1 MDAGHLAF
9 PFILHSD
16 VLTDTIEACKRLHN
30 AVDLRSSRKDFHR
43 WSQNI
48 WLVLD
53 TLLNMETVLRG
64 LLDSPDELDLLLKLD
79 SISIGKLLLTFNN
92 EVKALQFIFDERT
105 LIDNRTPSVG
115 DVADMVLISSSVET
129 KMGSVLEKLQLL
141 CTTQPFANT
150 VRSEQISK
158 EIEKIT
164 LDIKYSTLEDSDER
178 LGFEHPDTLAIA
190 SDIGLT
196 LHRNGSYHAAE
207 FMYRRV
213 LAAQEQVLG
222 SASSVTLKSI
232 NDLAEVLQ
240 SQGKPEE
247 AEKMFRRA
255 SFRRQHL
262 SDMERPSSGQLRWK
276 VSNEGSLIS
285 DYIRSLVGSPEA
297 VEIGLSVSAAAALS
311 RKLQGATAHKTRIAK
326 FRAVSFRSK
335 AQTLLE
341 SLLGIPLEWWPLP
354 EPQRP
359 LPAGLASIVWTC
371 VSKSTIWSH

>member
-1 MDAGHLAF
+1 MNDDQPAF
-9 PFILHSD
+9 TFILD
-16 VLTDTIEACKRLHN
+16 KNNLADAIEACRGLRD
-30 AVDLRSSRKDFHR
+30 AVDLRSSREDSRR
-43 WSQNI
+43 WWQI
-48 WLVLD
+48 MKLALD
-53 TLLNMETVLRG
+53 TLLNIETVVHG
-64 LLDSPDELDLLLKLD
+64 LWNSPDTSRLRHKLD
-79 SISIGKLLLTFNN
+79 SISIEKLISTLKDELH
-92 EVKALQFIFDERT
+92 ALRSIIEERG
-105 LIDNRTPSVG
+105 LIEDTGPSVG
-115 DVADMVLISSSVET
+115 EVVDLLLNSSSVET
-129 KMGSVLEKLQLL
+129 RMRSVLEKLQLL
-141 CTTQPFANT
+141 STTQPFDDT
-150 VRSEQISK
+150 VRSGKIVK
-158 EIEKIT
+158 EIDKIT
-164 LDIKYSTLEDSDER
+164 LEIKYSTLADSEKR

-190 SDIGLT
+190 SDLGLA
-196 LHRNGSYHAAE
+196 LHFNESYSAAE
-207 FMYRRV
+207 DMHRRV

-255 SFRRQHL
+255 SFRPQHL